1 MSSFGRAVKKGAHIT
16 KEVCTRVIEYIHAN
30 AGGNISL
37 ADMAKIAELTP
48 HHLATLFTKA
58 TGLSP
63 HQYVLRVRIERAK
76 VHLEDNKLSIAEV
89 SKLVGFRTQEHFTK
103 VFRRVVGVTPSKFR
117 EDLTKDASG
126 ETSSA

>member
-1 MSSFGRAVKKGAHIT
+1 
-16 KEVCTRVIEYIHAN
+16 VIEYIHAN
-30 AGGNISL
+30 ASGNISL
-37 ADMAKIAELTP
+37 AEMAKIAELTP
-48 HHLATLFTKA
+48 HHLASLFTKE

-76 VHLEDNKLSIAEV
+76 IHLRDDTLSVSQV

-117 EDLTKDASG
+117 EELANHASG
-126 ETSSA
+126 DSF